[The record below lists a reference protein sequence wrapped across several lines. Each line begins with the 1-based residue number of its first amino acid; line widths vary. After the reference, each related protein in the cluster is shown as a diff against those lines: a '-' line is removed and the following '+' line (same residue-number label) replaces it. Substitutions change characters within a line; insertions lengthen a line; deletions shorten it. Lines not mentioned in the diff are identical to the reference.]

1 MFPARIAC
9 ASRAPQHK
17 VLRAGRKLLNMSD
30 VRRRGVRLFGCK
42 KESLS
47 HADDSQEESEEDD
60 IEGRREAEGRDEEKE
75 EVGEP
80 LTSAD
85 CKGRGRQGDHPS
97 PTHRRAAGSFRA
109 AASAEMIGLQSL

>member
-9 ASRAPQHK
+9 VRRAPQHK

-80 LTSAD
+80 LTSPTVKVGAM
-85 CKGRGRQGDHPS
+85 RGFTRS
-97 PTHRRAAGSFRA
+97 PTHRRAAGLF
-109 AASAEMIGLQSL
+109 